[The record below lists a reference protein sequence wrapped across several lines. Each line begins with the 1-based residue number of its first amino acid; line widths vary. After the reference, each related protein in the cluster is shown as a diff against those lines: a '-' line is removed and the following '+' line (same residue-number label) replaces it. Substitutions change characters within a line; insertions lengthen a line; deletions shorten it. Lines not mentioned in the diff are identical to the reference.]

1 VTETL
6 AADVR
11 GANRLKFSPNGKLA
25 LISTLRGSGV
35 TVIDAATRK
44 VVKRIAVGHGAAG
57 IQMQPDG
64 ARAFVACSPD
74 GYVAVIDLHSLE
86 VAGRIEAGHD
96 PDGLAWATRQ

>member
-1 VTETL
+1 MCG
-6 AADVR
+6 
-11 GANRLKFSPNGKLA
+11 GANRLKFTPDGKLA
-25 LISTLRGSGV
+25 LISTLRGPDV
-35 TVIDAATRK
+35 TVIDTATRK
-44 VVKRIAVGHGAAG
+44 TIKRIAVGHGAAG

>member
-1 VTETL
+1 
-6 AADVR
+6 DVR
-11 GANRLKFSPNGKLA
+11 GANRLKFTTDGKLA
-25 LISTLRGSGV
+25 LISTLRGPDV
-35 TVIDAATRK
+35 TVIDTATRK
-44 VVKRIAVGHGAAG
+44 TVKRIAVGHGAAG

-86 VAGRIEAGHD
+86 VAGRVEAGHD